1 MKSSLA
7 QSFERCGLTTMVQAA
22 GKLGLQNCNEDYTRI
37 IFCLVLHIN
46 SQYFIPR
53 AIYYS

>member
-22 GKLGLQNCNEDYTRI
+22 GKLGLQNCNEGYTRI